1 MSHLLQTAATLLL
14 FPALVCAQTPESGAA
29 RSHSPNQ
36 RPKIGLALEGGGALG
51 LAHIGVL
58 KWFEEHHIPVDYI
71 AGTSM
76 GGLVGGFY
84 ATGHSPEQMQQ
95 LVGAQ
100 NWDIILGGHTPY
112 QDLSFRRK
120 EDLRAFPNSVVIGL
134 KHGLVLPAALN
145 AGQEISLLI
154 DRETLAYSAVQ
165 NFDDLPIPFRC
176 VATDLVTGKRA
187 VFDSG
192 SLARAMRA
200 SISLPGIF
208 SPVREG
214 EHVYVDGGLVGNLPT
229 DVVRQMGA
237 DIVIAVHLETAPT
250 KADDIRTL
258 FHVLGRS
265 IDVVVAENEVRGLA
279 GADLVVRVPLQEYT
293 SLEYAKS
300 QAIIQKGE
308 AAAQDKSRVLAPYEL
323 DEAAWTEYLAAR
335 RARERP
341 AVRSLQFIQ
350 VQGTGADARRSM
362 ERLLQPFLGKPLD
375 TALLEKKLTALTGL
389 GTFDTA
395 GYQVI
400 ERDGQ
405 QGLLITVQE
414 KTFAPPMLKAAFEVD
429 GSESNNVNFTFG
441 ARLTFLDVAGYRSEW
456 RADVLFGNTY
466 AVDSELYKPM
476 RAYSKWFVAPHAG
489 ASDTAFKVYSK
500 SDPVAD
506 YRLNRAEIGVD
517 AGYGFTRNTELRVG
531 YDLGNLDARLRLGQ
545 PVFASVSG
553 RASNAH
559 LRFLT
564 DHTDDPVLPREGY
577 SAEAVFRA
585 YDTSPGATGWFPEMT
600 VNLRYFQPVSTPA
613 SVFLTAEGGTTFG
626 FQGTGI
632 PQFFLG
638 GPSRLSAYGTNELM
652 GNQYFVMRAGYLHSF
667 FTLPP
672 FVGKRVYATASYEFG
687 KMYNDPAASRFSND
701 FAAGVVAET
710 ALGPFFV
717 GGSAGDSGHRKWFF
731 QIGKV
736 F

>member
-1 MSHLLQTAATLLL
+1 MSHFLQTAATLLL
-14 FPALVCAQTPESGAA
+14 FPALVCAQTPETGAA
-29 RSHSPNQ
+29 RAHAPSQ

-176 VATDLVTGKRA
+176 VATDLVSGKRA

-250 KADDIRTL
+250 KAEDIQNL

-300 QAIIQKGE
+300 HAIIQKGE

-323 DEAAWTEYLAAR
+323 DEAAWNEYVAAR

-350 VQGTGADARRSM
+350 VQGTGADARTSIERS
-362 ERLLQPFLGKPLD
+362 LQPFLGKPLD
-375 TALLEKKLTALTGL
+375 TAVIEKKLTALTGL

-456 RADVLFGNTY
+456 RTDVLFGNTY
-466 AVDSELYKPM
+466 AVDSELYKPI
-476 RAYSKWFVAPHAG
+476 RAYSKWFVAPHGG
-489 ASDTAFKVYSK
+489 ASDTQFKVYSK

-506 YRLNRAEIGVD
+506 YRVNRAEIGAD

-553 RASNAH
+553 RASDAH

-600 VNLRYFQPVSTPA
+600 LNLRFFQPVSTPA
-613 SVFLTAEGGTTFG
+613 SVFLTAEGGTTFS

-717 GGSAGDSGHRKWFF
+717 GGSVGDSGHRKWFF